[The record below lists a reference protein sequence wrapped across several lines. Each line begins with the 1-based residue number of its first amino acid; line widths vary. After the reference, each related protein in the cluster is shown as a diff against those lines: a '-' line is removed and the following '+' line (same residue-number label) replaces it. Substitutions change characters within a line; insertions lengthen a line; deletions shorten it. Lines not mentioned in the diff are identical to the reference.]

1 MAWCVIYMVVIKM
14 NQLKVKI
21 NQKVKIVKDI
31 SRLTHM
37 PETEIYD
44 ILALYST
51 FFTDIY
57 VLTMLIKY
65 GDMAEDKLNEEVKSL
80 QIKKFYEF

>member
-1 MAWCVIYMVVIKM
+1 
-14 NQLKVKI
+14 
-21 NQKVKIVKDI
+21 
-31 SRLTHM
+31 M